1 MVELFRLVEA
11 LARFLSSERLPS
23 GVSVENS
30 CRENREDSTFNFILV
45 RQGARKER
53 NIQTKAKQKLRAT
66 RCFRLLFFL
75 LHYKK
80 KVGSYMQDLA

>member
-11 LARFLSSERLPS
+11 LARFLSSEKLLS

-30 CRENREDSTFNFILV
+30 CRVNREDSTFNFILV

-53 NIQTKAKQKLRAT
+53 NLQTDKQKQNQNKT
-66 RCFRLLFFL
+66 
-75 LHYKK
+75 KK
-80 KVGSYMQDLA
+80 